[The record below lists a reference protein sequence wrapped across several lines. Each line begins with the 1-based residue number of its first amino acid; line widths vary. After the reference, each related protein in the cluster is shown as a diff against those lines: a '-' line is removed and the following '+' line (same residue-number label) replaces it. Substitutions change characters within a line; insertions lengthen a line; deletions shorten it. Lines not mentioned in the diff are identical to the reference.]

1 LTWLARGPKTTGR
14 FGHSERSRLAKLPGV
29 RRPLLPLL
37 LLAASLCLASTAGPA
52 WAQDQEPPPSA
63 RLLLPEDL
71 EAASKLRK
79 LEELGKRGQWDKVVL
94 GLDRL
99 LSEGGS
105 KLVKVEGGFSS
116 VRAEA
121 RKRLLAL
128 KGRGRAA
135 YLLAHEE
142 EAKTLVRIGRKS
154 SRPDPFERVLTEHPA
169 TPQAVGARRLVANR
183 YLEQGNFGAALT
195 HLNALLEDPRA
206 ASLSAE
212 TRRLRVLTLAFLRR
226 QGAVASALDAVAS
239 EERAQIKA
247 RAEAILA
254 GGGAALSPPPAEP
267 GKLAWKRP
275 VFGYYETESGGS
287 RAWSTP
293 QSDGVAVYVHDG
305 SHAQSVDLATGRVL
319 WRRPVGEID
328 AFVRPEGQC
337 TVGLGRSAVL
347 CLESKRLTA
356 LDQGS
361 GDRIWQRSL
370 TALQREAGVDFE
382 ASLATDTPPA
392 IIGGTAV
399 VALVTEHRDREV
411 HLLGLSL
418 ETGKLR
424 WSVFVAAETGGALPR
439 PALLSGG
446 GRCFVVTGHGAAAA
460 VNGGGELLWVRTYP
474 SQRDAKRGGGGGR
487 FPFGRGRERHKG
499 TPASASS
506 LALAGGSLWIAPGD
520 GKGFVALDPKDGS
533 PRGGHA
539 AKEARLIGVRG
550 LGVIGLDLS
559 GSKTRL
565 CRIDRAELSLVTEFA
580 GKPHDHHVAWSGE
593 RLYRSESGRLFV
605 HALGKEAPAEF
616 RFEDVTGG
624 RLVVAAGRIVAASP
638 SGLEAFGAAPAASKS
653 LGQEAGAIVTALG
666 DAGFLTR
673 EAASVAVLATGSV
686 VTRELL
692 LAAVAEREPE
702 VALRATIALGELER
716 RERLVQWRPL
726 TKPEWE
732 GKVPD
737 LLNRLTH
744 PNPEVRLQALSAL
757 GKLADPDVN
766 TLLVEL
772 TEDRDQ
778 RVAFYGASALLEKGD
793 RRGMRLVAR
802 ALAGGL
808 PAPDRV
814 KAAKLLIDHGQ
825 PEDADLALPA
835 LADTEPEIRALAIHA
850 ALKLSEG
857 RLLPQIEP
865 LARDPDPTVR
875 LALIEAVTDLVAVND
890 RAKAI
895 VSKAITDPD
904 DRVRLA
910 VVTRLAKLETVDACR
925 VLCRALGDATR
936 QTAGIAA
943 KAVNTELQRRVVN
956 GRKLTQAQREA
967 RVLAL
972 VDPRGLEEGSR
983 HKEDFNR
990 NFVAQLSLRYLDAG
1004 GRLSVETLCRFA
1016 SDRRKLIRTYRI
1028 GGKPWA
1034 GFLLEAVNG
1043 KAIGRSDVAAI
1054 ASLTLEKDPNTR
1066 IQAYQ
1071 ILTSAGTAPG
1081 RGEVLAQGLGDEHP
1095 AVRRDVVGW
1104 LSPAPGKGKSLIDLP
1119 ATRAILQIAHGDGR
1133 EEGRLAARALLK
1145 SAGADRLAP
1154 HLIELVAD
1162 PKLENESW
1170 VLATETLAA
1179 LSEGKVPYDLGAS
1192 RAVMAKRFRRWW
1204 FKAQHGEEGGDEL
1217 SRALQSKNPSE
1228 RFMAARKAAKLPTPS
1243 MRRALIASL
1252 KDEGTGWV
1260 LKEKLQAL
1268 VKVSGRE
1275 FGFKRSLKLPGLK
1288 ACAQRFMAWEQAG
1301 APEGDK

>member
-1 LTWLARGPKTTGR
+1 M
-14 FGHSERSRLAKLPGV
+14 
-29 RRPLLPLL
+29 RRTLL
-37 LLAASLCLASTAGPA
+37 LLLVLAAPA
-52 WAQDQEPPPSA
+52 WAQDQEPSSS

-99 LSEGGS
+99 LQEGGS
-105 KLVKVEGGFSS
+105 KLVKVDGGFTS

-128 KGRGRAA
+128 QGRGRAA

-154 SRPDPFERVLTEHPA
+154 SRPDPFERVLAEHPA

-206 ASLSAE
+206 SSLSGEA
-212 TRRLRVLTLAFLRR
+212 RRLRVLTLAFLGRR
-226 QGAVASALDAVAS
+226 GAAANAL
-239 EERAQIKA
+239 EEIAADERGPVKA

-254 GGGAALSPPPAEP
+254 GGGAIAAPAPPEP
-267 GKLAWKRP
+267 GSLAWRRP

-287 RAWSTP
+287 RPWSTP
-293 QSDGVAVYVHDG
+293 QSDGSAVYVHDG

-337 TVGLGRSAVL
+337 TLALGRSAVL
-347 CLESKRLTA
+347 CLEPKRLTA

-361 GDRIWQRSL
+361 GARIWQRPL
-370 TALQREAGVDFE
+370 KALQREAGVDFE
-382 ASLATDTPPA
+382 ASLATDSPPA
-392 IIGGTAV
+392 VIGGTAV

-418 ETGKLR
+418 ETGKLL
-424 WSVFVAAETGGALPR
+424 WSMFIAAETGGAIPR
-439 PALLSGG
+439 PALLAGG
-446 GRCFVVTGHGAAAA
+446 GRCFVVTGHGATAA
-460 VNGGGELLWVRTYP
+460 VNGEGELLWVRTYP
-474 SQRDAKRGGGGGR
+474 SQRDAKRGGGGGGR
-487 FPFGRGRERHKG
+487 FPFGGRRRERPG
-499 TPASASS
+499 ATPSLPSS

-520 GKGFVALDPKDGS
+520 GKGFSALDPKDGTR
-533 PRGGHA
+533 RGGHA

-559 GSKTRL
+559 ASQTTRL
-565 CRIDRAELSLVTEFA
+565 SHIDRAQLRDVFKFK
-580 GKPHDHHVAWSGE
+580 GKPHEHDVAWSGD
-593 RLYRSESGRLFV
+593 RLYRSAGGRLFV
-605 HALGKEAPAEF
+605 QEIGQADPVEYEVAGAK
-616 RFEDVTGG
+616 RG
-624 RLVVAAGRIVAASP
+624 RLVVAGGRVVAAAP
-638 SGLEAFGAAPAASKS
+638 GGLEAFGVSPAPSKE
-653 LGQEAGAIVTALG
+653 LGEAAGAIVAALG
-666 DAGFLTR
+666 DEGFLTR
-673 EAASVAVLATGSV
+673 EAASTAVLATGSV

-692 LAAVAEREPE
+692 IEAVAQREPE
-702 VALRATIALGELER
+702 IALRATIALGELER
-716 RERLVQWRPL
+716 RERLVEWRPL
-726 TKPEWE
+726 TKPDWE
-732 GKVPD
+732 AKVPD

-757 GKLADPDVN
+757 GKLEDPDVN

-802 ALAGGL
+802 ALAGDL
-808 PAPDRV
+808 PAPDRI
-814 KAAKLLIDHGQ
+814 KAAKLLISHGQ

-835 LADTEPEIRALAIHA
+835 LEDPESEVRALAIHA

-857 RLLPQIEP
+857 RLLPRIEP
-865 LARDPDPTVR
+865 LARDPDPSVR
-875 LALIEAVTDLVAVND
+875 LALIEAVTDLVAVNA

-910 VVTRLAKLETVDACR
+910 VVTRLAKLQTVDACR
-925 VLCRALGDATR
+925 VLCRALGDSVR
-936 QTAGIAA
+936 QTATIAA
-943 KAVNTELQRRVVN
+943 KAVNTELQRKVVG
-956 GRKLTQAQREA
+956 GRKLSVAEREA

-972 VDPRGLEEGSR
+972 VDPRGLEEGAR

-1004 GRLSVETLCRFA
+1004 GRLGIETLCRFA

-1028 GGKPWA
+1028 AGKPWA
-1034 GFLLEAVNG
+1034 GFLLDAVNG
-1043 KAIGRSDVAAI
+1043 NALGRSDVAAI

-1071 ILTSAGTAPG
+1071 ILTAAGSAPG
-1081 RGEVLAQGLGDEHP
+1081 RSEVLVQGLGDEHP
-1095 AVRRDVVGW
+1095 AVRRDVAGW
-1104 LSPAPGKGKSLIDLP
+1104 LSPPLGKGKSLIDLP
-1119 ATRAILQIAHGDGR
+1119 ATRAILGLVNGDGR
-1133 EEGRLAARALLK
+1133 EEGKAAARGLLK

-1162 PKLENESW
+1162 PQLGNADW
-1170 VLATETLAA
+1170 ILAAETLAS
-1179 LSEGKVPYDLGAS
+1179 LSEGKVPYDRAAS
-1192 RAVMAKRFRRWW
+1192 RTELAKRFRRWW
-1204 FKAQHGEEGGDEL
+1204 FKTQHGEEGGDEL

-1228 RFMAARKAAKLPTPS
+1228 RFMAARKAAKLPTPT

-1252 KDEGTGWV
+1252 KDEQTGWV

-1268 VKVSGRE
+1268 VKVSGRD
-1275 FGFKRSLKLPGLK
+1275 FGFQRTMKLPELK

-1301 APEGDK
+1301 APEGQK

>member
-1 LTWLARGPKTTGR
+1 LL
-14 FGHSERSRLAKLPGV
+14 
-29 RRPLLPLL
+29 LLPLV
-37 LLAASLCLASTAGPA
+37 LAAPA
-52 WAQDQEPPPSA
+52 WAQDQEPPSS

-99 LSEGGS
+99 LLEGGS
-105 KLVKVEGGFSS
+105 KLVKVEGGFAS

-128 KGRGRAA
+128 QGRGRAA

-154 SRPDPFERVLTEHPA
+154 SRPDPFERVLAEHPA
-169 TPQAVGARRLVANR
+169 TPQAVRARRLVANR

-206 ASLSAE
+206 ASLSSEA
-212 TRRLRVLTLAFLRR
+212 RRLRVLTLAFLGRK
-226 QGAVASALDAVAS
+226 GAVASALDTVA
-239 EERAQIKA
+239 EGERAQIKA
-247 RAEAILA
+247 RAESIL
-254 GGGAALSPPPAEP
+254 GSGGATLGPPPAEP
-267 GKLAWKRP
+267 GSLAWRRP

-287 RAWSTP
+287 QPWSTA
-293 QSDGVAVYVHDG
+293 QSDGLAVYVHDG
-305 SHAQSVDLATGRVL
+305 SHAQSVDLMTGRVL
-319 WRRPVGEID
+319 WRRSLGEVD
-328 AFVRPEGQC
+328 AFVRPEGRC
-337 TVGLGRSAVL
+337 TLGLGRSAVL
-347 CLESKRLTA
+347 CLEAKRLTA

-361 GDRIWQRSL
+361 GDPIWQRPL
-370 TALQREAGVDFE
+370 TALQREAGVDFD

-418 ETGKLR
+418 ETGKLL
-424 WSVFVAAETGGALPR
+424 WSMFVAAETGGAIPR
-439 PALLSGG
+439 PALLAGG
-446 GRCFVVTGHGAAAA
+446 GRCFVVTGHGATAA
-460 VNGGGELLWVRTYP
+460 VNGEGELLWVRTYA

-487 FPFGRGRERHKG
+487 FPFGRGRRERPG
-499 TPASASS
+499 ATPALRSS

-520 GKGFVALDPKDGS
+520 GKGFTALDPKDGS

-550 LGVIGLDLS
+550 LGVVGLDLS
-559 GSKTRL
+559 ASQTTRL
-565 CRIDRAELSLVTEFA
+565 SHIDRAELRDVFKFS
-580 GKPHDHHVAWSGE
+580 GKPHEHQVAWSAD
-593 RLYRSESGRLFV
+593 RLYRSEAGRLFV
-605 HALGKEAPAEF
+605 HDLGLRNATEYKIDGTS
-616 RFEDVTGG
+616 RGS
-624 RLVVAAGRIVAASP
+624 LVVAAGRVVAAAP
-638 SGLEAFGAAPAASKS
+638 SGLEAFGATPAPSKA
-653 LGQEAGAIVTALG
+653 LGGEAEAILAALG
-666 DAGFLTR
+666 DEGFLTR
-673 EAASVAVLATGSV
+673 EAASTAVLATGSV
-686 VTRELL
+686 VTQELL
-692 LAAVAEREPE
+692 IAAVGEREPE

-716 RERLVQWRPL
+716 RQRLVEWRPL

-757 GKLADPDVN
+757 GKLEDPDVN

-802 ALAGGL
+802 ALAGEL
-808 PAPDRV
+808 PAPDRI
-814 KAAKLLIDHGQ
+814 KAARLLIDHGQ

-835 LADTEPEIRALAIHA
+835 LADAEAEVRALAIHA

-865 LARDPDPTVR
+865 LARDPDPSVR
-875 LALIEAVTDLVAVND
+875 LALIEAVTDLVAVNA

-910 VVTRLAKLETVDACR
+910 VVTRLAKLQTVDACR
-925 VLCRALGDATR
+925 VLCRALGDSVR
-936 QTAGIAA
+936 QTATIAA
-943 KAVNTELQRRVVN
+943 KAVNSELQRKVVN
-956 GRKLTQAQREA
+956 GRKLTLAEREA

-972 VDPRGLEEGSR
+972 VDPRGLEEGAR

-1028 GGKPWA
+1028 AGKPWA
-1034 GFLLEAVNG
+1034 GFLLDAVNG
-1043 KAIGRSDVAAI
+1043 KAVGRSDVAAI

-1071 ILTSAGTAPG
+1071 VLTSAGTAPG
-1081 RGEVLAQGLGDEHP
+1081 RSEVLVQGLGDEHP
-1095 AVRRDVVGW
+1095 AVRRDVAGW
-1104 LSPAPGKGKSLIDLP
+1104 LSPPLGKGKSLIDLP
-1119 ATRAILQIAHGDGR
+1119 AARAILAMVHGDGR
-1133 EEGRLAARALLK
+1133 EEGKAAARALLK

-1162 PKLENESW
+1162 AKLPNKSW

-1179 LSEGKVPYDLGAS
+1179 LSKGKVPYDLSAT
-1192 RAVMAKRFRRWW
+1192 RAEMAKRFRRWW
-1204 FKAQHGEEGGDEL
+1204 FKTQHGEEGGDDL

-1228 RFMAARKAAKLPTPS
+1228 RFMAARKAAKLPTPT

-1252 KDEGTGWV
+1252 KDESTGWV

-1268 VKVSGRE
+1268 VKVSGRD
-1275 FGFKRSLKLPGLK
+1275 FGFKRTLKLPELK

-1301 APEGDK
+1301 APGSDE